1 MSINNCQ
8 VIQKSYIDRSPN
20 AWLRSVQKARP
31 WFVTVVLLYKV
42 LLITNY
48 TKLTLLTVQYAAYT
62 TYMTIKLFTTHYL
75 QYNTIQYSIS
85 YNLILI
91 LITAQYNF
99 SLLIHLQKLQL
110 HLAY

>member
-1 MSINNCQ
+1 MGFFFIATRTERFLQGDMFTTN
-8 VIQKSYIDRSPN
+8 Y
-20 AWLRSVQKARP
+20 
-31 WFVTVVLLYKV
+31 LLYKV

-91 LITAQYNF
+91 L
-99 SLLIHLQKLQL
+99 SVMGC
-110 HLAY
+110 